1 MSPRLPHLRVL
12 GARRKP
18 LFLSFLEVGAS
29 RRHPK
34 HFNNSWRRLRRRL
47 LSNVRLKY
55 TSRAEI
61 AASESSSQN
70 FVFPRI
76 LGIEECRS
84 LASSLPQKRLTA
96 HFDRLFLAAARPAPY
111 FYGPLRGPFLVF
123 WPLRGPFIV
132 SGRCAAHLGRFAAH
146 SLFLAA
152 SRPIHCLADPPPHR
166 GGRVKTSASVYNNE
180 WTPYA
185 PRVAFWTKIELVQTR
200 RNTMSLY

>member
-1 MSPRLPHLRVL
+1 M
-12 GARRKP
+12 
-18 LFLSFLEVGAS
+18 FLSVLEVGAS
-29 RRHPK
+29 PQPPSTFSR
-34 HFNNSWRRLRRRL
+34 RRLRRRL

-76 LGIEECRS
+76 EECRS
-84 LASSLPQKRLTA
+84 LASSLPQKHLLFDRLTA
-96 HFDRLFLAAARPAPY
+96 HFDRLFQAAARPAPY
-111 FYGPLRGPFLVF
+111 FFGPLRGPFLVF

-180 WTPYA
+180 WTPYVSF
-185 PRVAFWTKIELVQTR
+185 PV
-200 RNTMSLY
+200 SLGTNRSGSENPE